1 LVPWQSTGKMLVINY
16 YYRLEN
22 NKQNVKIAKE
32 KKRMMFSGATS
43 QDPIGA
49 HKSPYASF
57 SGELVPAEFGLWPK
71 PAPAERLRPWLVA
84 VFRVVYVVV
93 LEPRAPPPEKVFPV
107 GRRATLGVGPFLGR
121 CSHGLRPCRLSRGWG
136 GGEGHG
142 RCLWWIFCCFRSRD
156 EPGLCI
162 SLSKGKL
169 GRRKK
174 SRDTS

>member
-1 LVPWQSTGKMLVINY
+1 MLVINY